1 MFKKIAINSFAL
13 TFLLMSCSSGGS
25 SKKSTAA
32 QRAVETREYDTDVKS
47 LMQSTIGAFQ
57 DLGFTIDTL
66 NEEFGL
72 ITASKIEEP
81 KEEKDEGISAGDV
94 IVGVL
99 AIAAILTFAG
109 RDDDDCFL
117 CGGRSGDDGETV
129 VIKDYKLT
137 ATVTIKPIYDTEPYI
152 SSLRVN
158 FGGAQRKRSTEFFKN
173 FFTAIDKSL
182 FLDESIEST
191 MDKDEES

>member
-1 MFKKIAINSFAL
+1 MIKKLLLNSFAF
-13 TFLLMSCSSGGS
+13 TFLFVSCASSGGS

-32 QRAVETREYDTDVKS
+32 QRAVETREYDISSKD

-66 NEEFGL
+66 NEDFGL

-81 KEEKDEGISAGDV
+81 KKEEPSDAKKALGA
-94 IVGVL
+94 IVAVA
-99 AIAAILTFAG
+99 AIAWLIASDWDG
-109 RDDDDCFL
+109 DSP
-117 CGGRSGDDGETV
+117 GSGVGSDGETV
-129 VIKDYKLT
+129 VVKDYKLS
-137 ATVTIKPIYDTEPYI
+137 ATVTVKAINESEPFK

-158 FGGAQRKRSTEFFKN
+158 FGGSERKRSMQFFRE

-182 FLDESIEST
+182 FLDDSLEI
-191 MDKDEES
+191 

>member
-1 MFKKIAINSFAL
+1 MLKKIAIHSFLL
-13 TFLLMSCSSGGS
+13 TFLLMSCASSGGS

-32 QRAVETREYDTDVKS
+32 QRAVETREYDVS
-47 LMQSTIGAFQ
+47 SRNLMQSTIGAFQ

-66 NEEFGL
+66 SEEFGL

-81 KEEKDEGISAGDV
+81 VEKKDEGISAGNV

-99 AIAAILTFAG
+99 AIAAILTFAD
-109 RDDDDCFL
+109 RDNDDCFL
-117 CGGRSGDDGETV
+117 CGRGNNDGETV

-137 ATVTIKPIYDTEPYI
+137 STVTVKPIYDTEPYI

-158 FGGAQRKRSTEFFKN
+158 FGGAQRKRSIEFFKN

-191 MDKDEES
+191 VE

>member
-1 MFKKIAINSFAL
+1 MFKKIAIHTFLL
-13 TFLLMSCSSGGS
+13 TFLLTSCASSGSS

-32 QRAVETREYDTDVKS
+32 QRAVETREYDVNTKD

-72 ITASKIEEP
+72 ITASKIEKPEKKEP
-81 KEEKDEGISAGDV
+81 SDAEKALGA
-94 IVGVL
+94 L
-99 AIAAILTFAG
+99 AIIAVIWWLVASDG
-109 RDDDDCFL
+109 DGQSNR
-117 CGGRSGDDGETV
+117 GGGNEGEKV

-137 ATVTIKPIYDTEPYI
+137 ATATVKAIYETEPYM

-158 FGGAQRKRSTEFFKN
+158 FGGSERKRSVQFFREFFA
-173 FFTAIDKSL
+173 AIDKSL
-182 FLDESIEST
+182 FLDNSL
-191 MDKDEES
+191 DD

>member
-1 MFKKIAINSFAL
+1 MFKNIAINSFVL
-13 TFLLMSCSSGGS
+13 TFLLMSCSSSGS

-32 QRAVETREYDTDVKS
+32 QRAVETREYDTDIKS
-47 LMQSTIGAFQ
+47 LMHSTIGAFQ

-72 ITASKIEEP
+72 ITASKVEEP
-81 KEEKDEGISAGDV
+81 KEEKDEGISAGNI

-99 AIAAILTFAG
+99 AIAAILTFAD
-109 RDDDDCFL
+109 RENDDCFL
-117 CGGRSGDDGETV
+117 CGGRGRDDGETV

-137 ATVTIKPIYDTEPYI
+137 ATVTVKPIYDTEPFI
-152 SSLRVN
+152 SSLRIN
-158 FGGAQRKRSTEFFKN
+158 FGGAQRKRSTEFFKF

-182 FLDESIEST
+182 FLDEPIN
-191 MDKDEES
+191 

>member
-72 ITASKIEEP
+72 ITASKVEEL
-81 KEEKDEGISAGDV
+81 KEEKDEGVSAGDV

-109 RDDDDCFL
+109 KDDDCFL
-117 CGGRSGDDGETV
+117 CGDSGRDDGKTV

-137 ATVTIKPIYDTEPYI
+137 ATVTVKPIYDTEPYI